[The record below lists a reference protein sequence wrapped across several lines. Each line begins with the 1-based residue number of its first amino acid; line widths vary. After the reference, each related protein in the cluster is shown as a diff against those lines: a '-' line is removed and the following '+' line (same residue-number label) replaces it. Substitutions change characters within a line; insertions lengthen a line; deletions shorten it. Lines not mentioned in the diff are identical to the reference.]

1 MTTCN
6 KCGGR
11 GYLIE
16 SPCRECKGN
25 GTVQK
30 TRRIRVVIPAGVDDG
45 HTLRLRGE
53 GEAGEN
59 GVQPGDLY
67 VVINTRPHPVFAR
80 READVYVET
89 KIGIAEATLGAD
101 ARVPT
106 HYGDV
111 ELTIPSGTQ
120 PGTIFKIKGKGLPR
134 LNSWGKGDEYVKLNV
149 VVPKG
154 LSSRQREL
162 LKKFNE
168 EEQRG

>member
-1 MTTCN
+1 MAER
-6 KCGGR
+6 KDLPA
-11 GYLIE
+11 LIQTLT
-16 SPCRECKGN
+16 SQN
-25 GTVQK
+25 AVLV
-30 TRRIRVVIPAGVDDG
+30 RIDLPAGE
-45 HTLRLRGE
+45 TLKAPPSHVRR
-53 GEAGEN
+53 AGRFARDPAEEL

-101 ARVPT
+101 SRVPT
-106 HYGDV
+106 LYGDV

-134 LNSWGKGDEYVKLNV
+134 PNSWGKGDEFVKMNV
-149 VVPKG
+149 VVPRG

-162 LKKFNE
+162 LKKFGE
-168 EEQRG
+168 EEEKG